1 LKNAYCPVS
10 KKTGLCGDGWLLGP
24 AGPALKGAGKLVT
37 RVSGMFPPIVTVL
50 VVALMIATEPPSHM
64 LA

>member
-1 LKNAYCPVS
+1 MLA
-10 KKTGLCGDGWLLGP
+10 P
-24 AGPALKGAGKLVT
+24 AGPALKGAGKLLT
-37 RVSGMFPPIVTVL
+37 RVSGVFPPIATVL